1 MQALHV
7 WWNDS
12 RKFLWKSG
20 QVQQEWEEDDPTLM
34 VKHIATVSSCS
45 PVLLGILEGGVHIP
59 QSDSIQA
66 RGSWVFFH
74 HTLPGVGWR
83 LFQRNCPWGT
93 SDFPG
98 GISLGQKPQVLAVFG
113 SVDGVSMGSVQV
125 FAILLCTGE
134 VAKGQDIDKVHH
146 AFGFLWI
153 FGFENKQTKNQNKQ
167 AKQKQ
172 KNKPNQQ
179 PLVDPAELEVYVHA

>member
-1 MQALHV
+1 
-7 WWNDS
+7 
-12 RKFLWKSG
+12 
-20 QVQQEWEEDDPTLM
+20 
-34 VKHIATVSSCS
+34 
-45 PVLLGILEGGVHIP
+45 
-59 QSDSIQA
+59 
-66 RGSWVFFH
+66 
-74 HTLPGVGWR
+74 
-83 LFQRNCPWGT
+83 
-93 SDFPG
+93 
-98 GISLGQKPQVLAVFG
+98 
-113 SVDGVSMGSVQV
+113 MGSVQV

-179 PLVDPAELEVYVHA
+179 PLVWFS